1 MVIPT
6 QEEVWNTL
14 KGMGSLK
21 SPGPDGMPPIFYK
34 KYWDKVGNEVTSLI
48 KHCFSSASI
57 PNGLNHTNLV
67 LIPKVKHPSRP
78 VEYRPIALCNILY
91 KIVVKIIAQRLKPM
105 LDQLVDKAQSAFVPG
120 RLILDNILTAKELI
134 HSMNQ
139 SNSVLRAFA
148 HKIDISK
155 AYDRVS
161 WNFPSQ
167 CLRVYGICGDTHKL
181 IMNCVTTTS
190 FSIIV
195 NGTPEGHF
203 TSGRG
208 LRQGCPLSSYLFILC
223 AQGLSWI
230 IRKMEAS
237 TLYNGYRVNIW
248 APSISHL
255 MFADDLFF
263 FSTLDDRTLQSLQD
277 ILFIYARWSG
287 QQANLDKS
295 AILFSKG
302 VGEDRRQSISD
313 MLGVKQMESNDKYL
327 GFQLLKS
334 AHRIKSYEFL
344 HEKFDNKLV
353 GWKRIFP

>member
-34 KYWDKVGNEVTSLI
+34 KYWDKVGNE
-48 KHCFSSASI
+48 
-57 PNGLNHTNLV
+57 
-67 LIPKVKHPSRP
+67 
-78 VEYRPIALCNILY
+78 
-91 KIVVKIIAQRLKPM
+91 
-105 LDQLVDKAQSAFVPG
+105 
-120 RLILDNILTAKELI
+120 
-134 HSMNQ
+134 
-139 SNSVLRAFA
+139 
-148 HKIDISK
+148 
-155 AYDRVS
+155 
-161 WNFPSQ
+161 
-167 CLRVYGICGDTHKL
+167 
-181 IMNCVTTTS
+181 
-190 FSIIV
+190 
-195 NGTPEGHF
+195 
-203 TSGRG
+203 
-208 LRQGCPLSSYLFILC
+208 
-223 AQGLSWI
+223 GLSWI